1 MISNSFSCYYTGH
14 CNHINYATL
23 NDPKRNRDYNGS
35 DASPSCDDSNVEGDW
50 IGGDAWYRFADPA
63 GSQLADSIVPTYH
76 CGTHATGWLN
86 GTHPVTLGENVISQ
100 VCFHWSDN
108 PCRWNTDVEI
118 KQCGGF
124 YIYKFTAASTCR
136 LKYCGQ

>member
-1 MISNSFSCYYTGH
+1 MISNSFFCYYTGH
-14 CNHINYATL
+14 CNHINYAIL
-23 NDPKRNRDYNGS
+23 NDPKRNRNYNES
-35 DASPSCDDSNVEGDW
+35 DASPDCDDSTVAGDW

-63 GSQLADSIVPTYH
+63 GSQLADSIVPTHH

-86 GTHPVTLGENVISQ
+86 GTHPVTLGENVIGQ

-118 KQCGGF
+118 KQCGEF